1 LIPIIHPEIDGSTIK
16 IGEIIC
22 CIVSETSHFNAK
34 KKVEEFAFDQEP
46 APVCENLFT
55 IFDQFCFL
63 QYGVL
68 CFPNSNC
75 ISKNELCDLDY
86 LLAVETVFDPGGVAE
101 LISVAKFS
109 GTITLTFSMSLI
121 FRLVIVFAIEFAGE
135 FVVIV
140 FDPGGNQ
147 INLCFGEF

>member
-1 LIPIIHPEIDGSTIK
+1 
-16 IGEIIC
+16 
-22 CIVSETSHFNAK
+22 
-34 KKVEEFAFDQEP
+34 
-46 APVCENLFT
+46 
-55 IFDQFCFL
+55 
-63 QYGVL
+63 
-68 CFPNSNC
+68 
-75 ISKNELCDLDY
+75 LDY

-135 FVVIV
+135 FAVIV

-147 INLCFGEF
+147 LTLFLVNY